1 MRIKE
6 NIFILIFL
14 FLIIFLS
21 ASNIFT
27 FELFAQNTDTA
38 PKTVPR
44 TVLVELFV
52 QEGCLTCPTAEF
64 CLEDLAWEYGTS
76 KFILVQEHLWGDGY
90 DTPETS
96 ARYDWYVGD
105 GKKGT
110 PDVFIDGLTKRLQ
123 GLACDCVE
131 GNYECYKDTID
142 EELAR
147 PSLLELTAIKTPHPN
162 PLPQGAREELEKSP
176 QGEKENGES
185 PQGEKEKDE
194 ESPQEKREEEIE
206 DNQGVDEAKGEDK
219 EGELIEENVL
229 NIIIEGTVKN
239 ISNTPLKD
247 FAVCGMV
254 GKEGDE
260 SGLYNY
266 IQDIFPFQN
275 MPALLPGVTF
285 SFKYIHRILLVR
297 ESEIDDEKET
307 LHLVIFVQN
316 TKTKEILQALYIE

>member
-1 MRIKE
+1 MKDKIF
-6 NIFILIFL
+6 IFIL
-14 FLIIFLS
+14 LIIFLLTLS
-21 ASNIFT
+21 GNNIPSFQV
-27 FELFAQNTDTA
+27 FAQNNDS

-90 DTPETS
+90 DTPENN
-96 ARYDWYVGD
+96 ARYNWYVGD

-110 PDVFIDGLTKRLQ
+110 PDVFINGLTKRLQ
-123 GLACDCVE
+123 GLFCECIE

-147 PSLLELTAIKTPHPN
+147 SSLLELSAGKTI
-162 PLPQGAREELEKSP
+162 S
-176 QGEKENGES
+176 ES
-185 PQGEKEKDE
+185 KY
-194 ESPQEKREEEIE
+194 
-206 DNQGVDEAKGEDK
+206 
-219 EGELIEENVL
+219 
-229 NIIIEGTVKN
+229 IIEGTVKN
-239 ISNTPLKD
+239 VSDMPLKD
-247 FAVCGMV
+247 LAVCGMV

-266 IQDIFPFQN
+266 IQDIFSFRN
-275 MPALLPGVTF
+275 MPALLPGDTF
-285 SFKYIHRILLVR
+285 SFKFIPEISLSP
-297 ESEIDDEKET
+297 ESEIEGEEEV

-316 TKTKEILQALYIE
+316 TETKEVLQALYIE